1 MIQFVDISH
10 GQRYD
15 DLVRKKN
22 FATMLNATVSHEMRT
37 PINSIQQSVIAYKM
51 EIDEIKNLK
60 EQLKESLFE
69 DNTDMEKFIKH
80 QHKTLH
86 SLDKT
91 LNKID
96 FIDKN
101 LKTSSK
107 LLGFYVQD
115 LLDVSQIK
123 AGTITKNIKQ
133 VNLNKVLHE
142 VLNLQEISA
151 EMKQVSITLKRLEDP
166 YIDIDAD
173 RIQ

>member
-1 MIQFVDISH
+1 MIQFVDISN
-10 GQRYD
+10 GQRND

-60 EQLKESLFE
+60 EKLKDCLHE
-69 DNTDMEKFIKH
+69 DNSDMEKLIKQ

-86 SLDKT
+86 CLDKT

-107 LLGFYVQD
+107 LLGFYV
-115 LLDVSQIK
+115 
-123 AGTITKNIKQ
+123 
-133 VNLNKVLHE
+133 
-142 VLNLQEISA
+142 
-151 EMKQVSITLKRLEDP
+151 
-166 YIDIDAD
+166 
-173 RIQ
+173 